1 MAKIITENFRTGI
14 TKDFFDSFINKN
26 QIVID
31 NLVSGLRLSGFSNN
45 EIELAQT
52 GLETQLD
59 IYLPETNYYIF
70 ASSIDKDSTIANSQV
85 EKRDFLRRVIFGNKV
100 DGSNIRYLFD
110 KKEWIEGTVYDAFD
124 DAEDISTL
132 YMYVTVLD
140 GDVNEGSYNVYK
152 CLDNNGGSTSTSEP
166 TFTTNEETR
175 TADGYIWKYMFSVP
189 PSEYITYQTT
199 TALPYFGNASAVSA
213 AVDNISDI
221 LIESVEDNAIFESKV
236 LGTNIAVDGIEQVG
250 STGNYKVTIITD
262 EDPSADSDA
271 YKNMYIKFVNNE
283 DFIFDIT
290 QTNKPG
296 DTTNQLEVFF
306 TSSIIFDE
314 NEINEIENDTV
325 SIVPKII
332 VSPSDGGGDNCI
344 AYGII
349 DSSGNLIDIQF
360 VNRGSK
366 YTYAT
371 AELALPPSMVDIDSS
386 LRVVV
391 SPKGGHAS
399 DPISELYMSKVI
411 VNTSFFSTNLTNI
424 PDSNTYT
431 KIGIVKNPTFRDST
445 FPSDIDNR
453 MALTANTDIRTDV
466 IATNSY
472 VYQTKS
478 GGEVVEGRI
487 HEILY
492 DSDTDTTTIYL
503 VDYTGDYNTTF
514 EAGEAN
520 VKTEPDSLISN
531 DFTINTVTPG
541 NYVPY
546 SGEIY
551 HFVDF
556 NPIER
561 QPDTKE
567 KVKFVFDF

>member
-1 MAKIITENFRTGI
+1 MAKIITENFRSGI
-14 TKDFFDSFINKN
+14 TEDFYNSI
-26 QIVID
+26 
-31 NLVSGLRLSGFSNN
+31 SN
-45 EIELAQT
+45 E
-52 GLETQLD
+52 
-59 IYLPETNYYIF
+59 NYYIF
-70 ASSIDKDSTIANSQV
+70 ASSIDKSNVIINSQV
-85 EKRDFLRRVIFGNKV
+85 EKRNFLRRVIFGNKV
-100 DGSNIRYLFD
+100 DGTNARYLFT
-110 KKEWIEGTVYDAFD
+110 KNNWVEGNIYDAFD
-124 DAEDISTL
+124 DSADVSTL
-132 YMYVTVLD
+132 DMYVTVLD
-140 GDVNEGSYNVYK
+140 GDINEGSYNVYK
-152 CLDNNGGSTSTSEP
+152 CLDNNGGSASTSQP

-175 TADGYIWKYMFSVP
+175 TSDGYIWKYMFSVP

-199 TALPYFGNASAVSA
+199 AALPYFEDSSAVSA
-213 AVDNISDI
+213 AIENISDI
-221 LIESVEDNAIFESKV
+221 LITSVDPNIFESVV
-236 LGTNIAVDGIEQVG
+236 LGSNTAVEGIVQEGAV
-250 STGNYKVTIITD
+250 GNYIVSIITD
-262 EDPSADSDA
+262 EEPSSANNT
-271 YKNMYIKFVNNE
+271 YQNMYIKFDSNE
-283 DFIFDIT
+283 NYIFEISRT
-290 QTNKPG
+290 VKPG
-296 DTTNQLEVFF
+296 DSTNQLDVYF

-314 NEINEIENDTV
+314 NEIDEIESDTV
-325 SIVPKII
+325 SIVPKIT
-332 VSPSDGGGDNCI
+332 VSPSDGSGNNCI

-360 VNRGSK
+360 ANRGSK

-371 AELALPPSMVDIDSS
+371 AELALPPALVGEKDCS

-391 SPKGGHAS
+391 SPKNGHAS
-399 DPISELYMSKVI
+399 NPISELYMSKVL
-411 VNTSFFSTNLTNI
+411 VNTSFFSSDFTNI

-453 MALTANTDIRTDV
+453 MIMTANTDIRTDV

-478 GGEVVEGRI
+478 GGEVVEGII
-487 HEILY
+487 HEIAY
-492 DSDTDTTTIYL
+492 DSNTDITTIYL
-503 VDYTGDYNTTF
+503 VDYTGDYSTTF

-531 DFTINTVTPG
+531 DFTINTITPG

>member
-1 MAKIITENFRTGI
+1 MAKILTENFRTGI
-14 TKDFFDSFINKN
+14 TKDFFNSF
-26 QIVID
+26 
-31 NLVSGLRLSGFSNN
+31 SS
-45 EIELAQT
+45 E
-52 GLETQLD
+52 
-59 IYLPETNYYIF
+59 NYYIF
-70 ASSIDKDSTIANSQV
+70 ASSIDKDTTITNSQV

-100 DGSNIRYLFD
+100 DDTNARYLFD
-110 KKEWIEGTVYDAFD
+110 KNSWTEGTVYDAFD
-124 DAEDISTL
+124 DSRDISTL
-132 YMYVTVLD
+132 DIYVTVLD
-140 GDVNEGSYNVYK
+140 GDINEGSYNVYK
-152 CLDNNGGSTSTSEP
+152 CLDNNGGSASTSQP

-199 TALPYFGNASAVSA
+199 TALPYYENGSAA
-213 AVDNISDI
+213 NTAVDNISDI
-221 LIESVEDNAIFESKV
+221 LITSVDSNIFESVV
-236 LGTNIAVDGIEQVG
+236 LGSNTAVQGITQEGAV
-250 STGNYKVTIITD
+250 GNYKVTIITD
-262 EDPSADSDA
+262 EDPSAVNDT
-271 YKNMYIKFVNNE
+271 YQNMYIKFDSNE
-283 DFIFDIT
+283 NYIFEIS
-290 QTNKPG
+290 QTVKP
-296 DTTNQLEVFF
+296 DDSTNQLDVYF

-314 NEINEIENDTV
+314 NEINEIESDTV

-332 VSPSDGGGDNCI
+332 VSPSDGSGDNCI

-360 VNRGSK
+360 ANRGSN

-371 AELALPPSMVDIDSS
+371 AELALPPALVGEKDCS

-391 SPKGGHAS
+391 SPKNGHAS
-399 DPISELYMSKVI
+399 NPISELYMSKVL
-411 VNTSFFSTNLTNI
+411 VNTSFFSSGLTNI

-453 MALTANTDIRTDV
+453 MVLTANTDIRTDV
-466 IATNSY
+466 ITTNSY

-478 GGEVVEGRI
+478 GGEVVEGKI
-487 HEILY
+487 HEISY
-492 DSDTDTTTIYL
+492 DSNTDITTMYL

-514 EAGEAN
+514 EAGDAN
-520 VKTEPDSLISN
+520 VKTEPDSLITN

-541 NYVPY
+541 NYTPY

-556 NPIER
+556 TAIER